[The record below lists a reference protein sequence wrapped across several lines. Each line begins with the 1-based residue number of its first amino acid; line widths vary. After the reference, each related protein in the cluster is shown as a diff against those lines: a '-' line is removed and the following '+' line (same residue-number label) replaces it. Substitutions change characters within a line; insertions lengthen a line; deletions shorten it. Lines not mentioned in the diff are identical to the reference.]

1 MANEHIKN
9 QLEPV
14 SPGLVEKAIINAIP
28 KTTEITQKIYVGPN
42 ILGLPRYTVVEE
54 DFTAHIKGFIKK
66 CPEIEKLFVPIA
78 EMTEVE
84 NRTKVKGTLENR
96 YFNEILEFHSIT
108 REEANK

>member
-1 MANEHIKN
+1 MANERIKN
-9 QLEPV
+9 QLEPI
-14 SPGLVEKAIINAIP
+14 SPEVVGQTIVNATP
-28 KTTEITQKIYVGPN
+28 TSTNITQKIYVGPN

-54 DFTAHIKGFIKK
+54 DFTAHIKSFIKK

-96 YFNEILEFHSIT
+96 YFNEILKFYSTT
-108 REEANK
+108 REGAN